1 VATGDEFPL
10 PGSSFRGPAPHFAR
24 FRAEQPVV
32 RLPATG
38 GGHAWLVT
46 RYDDVRAVLGDP
58 RFSRAASYAPEAP
71 QFPGMFQAPPGMIIS
86 LDPPDHTRLRTLA
99 AQAFSVQ
106 RIEAMRPRVRQ
117 LVNELLDRAD
127 ADAVTAP
134 VDLLGRVTFPLALAV
149 IAELL
154 GVPREDQERFSVWI
168 RQFAAVEGPQ
178 DEAIAAR
185 EQLGEYMA
193 GLVMSKTAAP
203 GDDVLSALVRA
214 RIGDDR
220 LDTGELIGLGYTLL
234 GAGADSTACHL
245 ASSVLALLTRHEDT
259 WVRLGSRPEEV
270 PAAVEE
276 LLRWIALSTND
287 TTGMPRIALQ
297 DVELAGVTIPQGDA
311 VFVSVTS
318 ANRDDTVFTS
328 PDELDFARG
337 GEHLAFGHGIHHCLG
352 APLARIELVAAL
364 EELTRRFPAASLA
377 VPEQELEW
385 QLADMNHRL
394 RTLPVDLHGKGF

>member
-1 VATGDEFPL
+1 MATGDEFPL
-10 PGSSFRGPAPHFAR
+10 PGSSYRGPAPHFAR
-24 FRAEQPVV
+24 FRAGQPVV
-32 RLPATG
+32 RLPAAG

-46 RYDDVRAVLGDP
+46 RYDDVRAVLDDH

-71 QFPGMFQAPPGMIIS
+71 RFPGLFQAPPGMIIS
-86 LDPPDHTRLRTLA
+86 LDAPEHTRLRTLA

-106 RIEAMRPRVRQ
+106 RIEAMRPRIRQ
-117 LVNELLDRAD
+117 LVDELADRAD
-127 ADAVTAP
+127 AEAVSAP
-134 VDLLGRVTFPLALAV
+134 VDLLGRFTFPLSLTV

-154 GVPREDQERFSVWI
+154 GVPHEDQERFSVWI
-168 RQFAAVEGPQ
+168 RRFAAVDGPQ

-193 GLVMSKTAAP
+193 GLVMSKTAEP

-245 ASSVLALLTRHEDT
+245 ASSVLTLLAHHRDV
-259 WVRLGSRPEEV
+259 WVRLGSHPEEV

-276 LLRWIALSTND
+276 LLRWVSLSTND
-287 TTGMPRIALQ
+287 TTGLPRIALQ
-297 DVELAGVTIPQGDA
+297 DVEIAGVTIPAGDA
-311 VFVSVTS
+311 VFVSITS
-318 ANRDDTVFTS
+318 ANRDEAVFTS

-337 GEHLAFGHGIHHCLG
+337 GEHLAFGHGIHACLG
-352 APLARIELVAAL
+352 ALLARIELVTAL
-364 EELTRRFPAASLA
+364 EELTRRFPAARLA
-377 VPEQELEW
+377 VPEQELRW
-385 QLADMNHRL
+385 QQADMNHRL
-394 RTLPVDLHGKGF
+394 AALPVDLHGKDF